1 MKFSKKDCYKF
12 VKMKIFNPGSYTMII
27 NIKNRRYHNFDN
39 INYKYMRLFIVKL
52 LNGIDFEEG
61 VECIY

>member
-1 MKFSKKDCYKF
+1 
-12 VKMKIFNPGSYTMII
+12 MKIFNPGSYTMII
-27 NIKNRRYHNFDN
+27 NIKNRRYDNFDN

-52 LNGIDFEEG
+52 LNGIDFQEG